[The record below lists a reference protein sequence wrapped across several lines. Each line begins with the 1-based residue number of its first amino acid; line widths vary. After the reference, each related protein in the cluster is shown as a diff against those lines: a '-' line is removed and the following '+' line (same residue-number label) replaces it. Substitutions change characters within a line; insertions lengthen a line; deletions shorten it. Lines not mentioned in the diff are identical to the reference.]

1 MDKEGKKKKE
11 GRLENSRDSGFVYEK
26 KAVR

>member
-1 MDKEGKKKKE
+1 MDKGGGKKKE
-11 GRLENSRDSGFVYEK
+11 GRLENSRDSCFVYEK